1 MPGRKE
7 YRILLLVILGDLVQK
22 FSEIILIPVLYPL
35 SYNTENGRKFW
46 NECSGSFFAEERSVE
61 EAVKGNAQLN
71 HPTPAHPKRAEFEIL
86 YKQKGFEEAV
96 QICLQDEIKQDRK
109 KQEKIRLRR
118 KLRKIAG
125 IVIPRYR
132 S

>member
-1 MPGRKE
+1 
-7 YRILLLVILGDLVQK
+7 
-22 FSEIILIPVLYPL
+22 
-35 SYNTENGRKFW
+35 
-46 NECSGSFFAEERSVE
+46 VE

-71 HPTPAHPKRAEFEIL
+71 HPTPVHSKRAEFETL

-109 KQEKIRLRR
+109 KQEKIQFRQ

-132 S
+132 R

>member
-22 FSEIILIPVLYPL
+22 FPEIIPIPVLYPL

-46 NECSGSFFAEERSVE
+46 NECSDSFFAEERSVE

-71 HPTPAHPKRAEFEIL
+71 YPTPAHPKREVFEIL
-86 YKQKGFEEAV
+86 YEQKGFVEAV
-96 QICLQDEIKQDRK
+96 QICLQDEIRQDREKQK
-109 KQEKIRLRR
+109 KVQFSQ